1 MIPDTIAAR
10 VDPGGIASGH
20 LLKLQIPRGLGRAL
34 DALARQLFLHTRVPA
49 DAGRLEIV
57 EDDRRIFSGE
67 GELAATVRVHDRRAF
82 GALLRNGSVG
92 LGLSYVAGWWEA
104 DDLTSV
110 VRVLSRQSAPLRDR
124 LDALARHRGVS
135 MLLDLMSKRSRSE
148 RGSDRENIRAH
159 YDVSNEFF
167 EQFLDKTM
175 TYSCALFDD
184 PTEPLERAQLRKI
197 QRLCEKLQLN
207 EHDHLLEIG
216 SGWGALALFAARTYG
231 CRVTTTTV
239 SEEQR
244 RYVADRIE
252 AAGLS
257 GRVTVLG
264 ADWRDLCGEFDKL
277 VSVEMIEAVD
287 WQHHD
292 EFLSKCAALLCDE
305 GLACIQMIVID
316 DASFERAKRHADFVR
331 ALIFPGS
338 CIPSVASVAASL
350 SRATDLRII
359 DLEDIG
365 RHYAETLRR
374 WNENLNSRAE
384 EIVRLGV
391 ESTFQ
396 RLFSLYLSYCEA
408 SFLERHIS
416 DVQILL
422 AKSRWRD
429 ELKVRSSR

>member
-1 MIPDTIAAR
+1 
-10 VDPGGIASGH
+10 
-20 LLKLQIPRGLGRAL
+20 
-34 DALARQLFLHTRVPA
+34 
-49 DAGRLEIV
+49 LEIQ
-57 EDDRRIFSGE
+57 EGDDRLVSGT
-67 GELAATVRVHDRRAF
+67 GDLSATVRVHDPRSY

-92 LGLSYVAGWWEA
+92 LGLSYVAGWWDS
-104 DDLTSV
+104 DDLTSFV
-110 VRVLSRQSAPLRDR
+110 QILARRSAPLRERVDR
-124 LDALARHRGVS
+124 VARNRIVS
-135 MLLDLMSKRSRSE
+135 PLLDLLWKRSRSE
-148 RGSDRENIRAH
+148 RVRDRQNIHAH

-167 EQFLDKTM
+167 EQVLDETM
-175 TYSCALFDD
+175 TYSCAIFAD
-184 PTEPLERAQLRKI
+184 PSEDLKSAQLRKI
-197 QRLCEKLQLN
+197 ERLCQKLELSPD
-207 EHDHLLEIG
+207 DHLIEIG
-216 SGWGALALFAARTYG
+216 SGWGALAMYAAQTYG

-239 SEEQR
+239 AEEQH
-244 RYVADRIE
+244 RYVAERVEANGLADRV
-252 AAGLS
+252 A
-257 GRVTVLG
+257 VLG
-264 ADWRDLCGEFDKL
+264 ADWRDLSGKFDKL

-292 EFLSKCAALLCDE
+292 EFLAKCAELLNDD

-316 DASFERAKRHADFVR
+316 DASFERSKRHADFIR

-338 CIPSVASVAASL
+338 CIPSIGSVASSL

-359 DLEDIG
+359 DLDDIG

-374 WNENLNSRAE
+374 WHENLRDHAE
-384 EIVRLGV
+384 ALAELGV
-391 ESTFQ
+391 ETAFE